1 MENKPCCYRTVRK
14 WAFAQVN
21 TELVATHNNQADRG
35 SRDDA
40 GGLTSYEF
48 SVLNLLGD
56 GASRTYERETE
67 MRCS

>member
-21 TELVATHNNQADRG
+21 TELVATHNNQAERG
-35 SRDDA
+35 SSGDA
-40 GGLTSYEF
+40 RGPTSWEV

-56 GASRTYERETE
+56 GASGTYERETE